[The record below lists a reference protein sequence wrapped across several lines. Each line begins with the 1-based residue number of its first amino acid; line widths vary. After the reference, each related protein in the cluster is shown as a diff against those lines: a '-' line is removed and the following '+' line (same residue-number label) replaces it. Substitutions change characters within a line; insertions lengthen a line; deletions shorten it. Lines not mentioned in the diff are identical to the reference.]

1 LPSHCEESGPS
12 AADRYCTKEPNDATH
27 AGWEEDL
34 GTHAVRA
41 VVLEEVVALLPG
53 LVARVVII
61 VVEADERDGLVLK
74 VGGIVRAAVGAAGN
88 HLEACRRGDD
98 LLVLGARPLKVA
110 ARGSQRRGRQCVLP
124 CKCDGRKDALS
135 LDVTGRNSL
144 ESGVLDKATRWHAV
158 SLRAFSSCHHRAAQ
172 DGRTEGS

>member
-61 VVEADERDGLVLK
+61 VVEADERDGLVLE
-74 VGGIVRAAVGAAGN
+74 AARIEGSSAGLSGD
-88 HLEACRRGDD
+88 HLQALWEGLD
-98 LLVLGARPLKVA
+98 LLILGAGPLEIAGK
-110 ARGSQRRGRQCVLP
+110 GQRSVSGEETGNEVLR
-124 CKCDGRKDALS
+124 RKRTKYLS
-135 LDVTGRNSL
+135 
-144 ESGVLDKATRWHAV
+144 
-158 SLRAFSSCHHRAAQ
+158 
-172 DGRTEGS
+172 RTESPRRSS